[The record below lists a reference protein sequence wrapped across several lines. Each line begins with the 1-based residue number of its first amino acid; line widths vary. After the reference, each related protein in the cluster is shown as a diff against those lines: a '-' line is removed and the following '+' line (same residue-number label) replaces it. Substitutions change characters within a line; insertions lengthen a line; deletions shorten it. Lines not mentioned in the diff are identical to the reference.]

1 MWLCGC
7 LSTQP
12 WWRPYSVACTVTS
25 QGTPAT
31 RASLRAAPAT
41 SQSWECTRSTSRP
54 SISSAPA
61 ARMSSFMW
69 STHEM
74 NASRSSLGKSGS
86 RTRWT
91 VTPCRSSSVERG
103 FACQASCSF
112 LALAFGDVT
121 SARVSR
127 CTSCSC
133 ATSCSASLR
142 TCRASPPSTIGGY
155 SQERIRTRG
164 GTRRGADHIVAASMP
179 VPILLDCDPG
189 HDDAVAILLAAGND
203 AIDLRAITTVA
214 GNCPLDLATRNAR
227 RVAALA
233 GLDVPIAAG
242 AAGPRAGELVT
253 APDIHGE
260 TGLDGPDLTEEAPL
274 DERTALELMV
284 ATLEASEE
292 PITLMPTG
300 PLTNVAALLEA
311 RPDLHGRI
319 REIVI
324 MGGSTA
330 PGNTT
335 PAAEFNIWVDPESA
349 AVVFESGLPLTMIG
363 LNLTHQAGATRE
375 VLERVQALPGAP
387 ARAVADWMVFFGSR
401 YERVF
406 GRFAPPVHDPCT
418 VALLIDPEVMTL
430 TDTFVA
436 VETEGRWTRGM
447 TVVDLHGRFG
457 REPNARVAHELD
469 APRFWDLVIAA
480 LERLA

>member
-1 MWLCGC
+1 MIRSARRTKRRSTAWMCDWGC

-25 QGTPAT
+25 HGTPAS

-41 SQSWECTRSTSRP
+41 SQSWECTRSTSRR
-54 SISSAPA
+54 STSSAPA

-69 STHEM
+69 STQEM

-91 VTPCRSSSVERG
+91 ITPCRSSS
-103 FACQASCSF
+103 A
-112 LALAFGDVT
+112 
-121 SARVSR
+121 ARRPPPLVST
-127 CTSCSC
+127 CTSVPW

-142 TCRASPPSTIGGY
+142 TWRARPPSTIGGY

-164 GTRRGADHIVAASMP
+164 GTGRGADHIVALSMP

-242 AAGPRAGELVT
+242 ADGPRAGELVT

-260 TGLDGPDLTEEAPL
+260 TGLDGHDLSDEAPL

-284 ATLEASEE
+284 ATLEASDE
-292 PITLMPTG
+292 PVTLVPTG

-311 RPDLHGRI
+311 RPDLHARI
-319 REIVI
+319 REIVV
-324 MGGSTA
+324 MGGSTHR
-330 PGNTT
+330 GNTT

-349 AVVFESGLPLTMIG
+349 AVVFSSGLPLTMIG
-363 LNLTHQAGATRE
+363 LNLTHQAGADRE

-401 YERVF
+401 YERVY

-447 TVVDLHGRFG
+447 TVVDLHGRLG
-457 REPNARVAHELD
+457 REPNARVALELD
-469 APRFWDLVIAA
+469 APRFWDLVIGA